1 MNLFSEIEGR
11 ERMKLETFLREHGV
25 EFNADRH
32 EWVIYG
38 RYFYK
43 SLKMLLYKENLD
55 ILMTNI
61 YRIDKGAVDE
71 LEFHTLH
78 LVKN

>member
-25 EFNADRH
+25 AYDSDRKG
-32 EWVIYG
+32 WVIYG
-38 RYFYK
+38 KYFYQ
-43 SLKMLLYKENLD
+43 SLKMLLYKESLD

-61 YRIDKGAVDE
+61 YRIDKSAVDE
-71 LEFHTLH
+71 LEFHNSH